1 MLLERLQIQG
11 VRNLESVRLDPLALI
26 NVLYGD
32 NGAGK
37 TSVLEAIHILG
48 LARSFRNPQI
58 KPVINYQQSECTV
71 FGRLSGVYVE
81 QGGTVA
87 MGVTRDR
94 QSQYKIRINGLNVS
108 STAELAEYLPLL
120 TINADSFD
128 LLTGAPAS
136 RRRYLDWSV
145 FHVEPSFYSQWK
157 RYQRCIKQRNSVLRR
172 DKIDSQQLSTWTKE
186 LVYVG
191 EEVDRMRQQ
200 QFSKLA
206 QGFLALANQL
216 TESLEGIELRYHQG
230 WDKEK
235 SLDEAL
241 EQTLSSDMERG
252 FTHVGPHRA
261 DLKIR
266 LGRVNAVDVLS
277 RGQIKLAVCALK
289 LAQGRLLGELTGR
302 KCVYLIDDL
311 PSELDDGH
319 LTAFC
324 QLLEGL
330 GSQVFVTCVDR
341 HDLLDKWSESAQVAL
356 FHVEHGQAVPI

>member
-1 MLLERLQIQG
+1 MLLERLHIQA
-11 VRNLESVRLDPLALI
+11 VRNLDSVRLDPLAPI
-26 NVLYGD
+26 NVLYGS

-58 KPVINYQQSECTV
+58 KSVINYQQSECTV
-71 FGRLSGVYVE
+71 FGRLSGAYAAE
-81 QGGTVA
+81 GGAVA

-94 QSQYKIRINGLNVS
+94 NSQYKIRINGLNVTS
-108 STAELAEYLPLL
+108 AAELAEYLPLL

-145 FHVEPSFYSQWK
+145 FHVEPSFYAQWK

-172 DKIDSQQLSTWTKE
+172 DKIDSQVLSTWTKE
-186 LVYVG
+186 LVQVG
-191 EEVDRMRQQ
+191 EEVGRMRQQ
-200 QFSKLA
+200 QFLKLA
-206 QGFLALANQL
+206 QGFLELASQL
-216 TESLEGIELRYHQG
+216 TDSLDGIKLRYHQG

-235 SLDEAL
+235 PLSEAL
-241 EQTLSSDMERG
+241 EQTLSSDIERG

-261 DLKIR
+261 DLKIK
-266 LGRVNAVDVLS
+266 LGSVNAVDVLS

-289 LAQGRLLGELTGR
+289 LAQGRLLGELTER

-311 PSELDDGH
+311 PSELDSGH
-319 LTAFC
+319 LRAFC
-324 QLLEGL
+324 HLLQGL
-330 GSQVFVTCVDR
+330 GSQVFVTCVDQTE
-341 HDLLDKWSESAQVAL
+341 LLDKWSDSGQVAL
-356 FHVEHGQAVPI
+356 FHVEHGQIVAG